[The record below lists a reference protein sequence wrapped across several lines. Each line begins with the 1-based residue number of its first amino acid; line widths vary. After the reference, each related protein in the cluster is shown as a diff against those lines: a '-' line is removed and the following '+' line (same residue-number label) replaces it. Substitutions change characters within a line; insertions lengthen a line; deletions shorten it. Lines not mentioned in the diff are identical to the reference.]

1 MMKTAMM
8 KNVFFV
14 ANLTKMIKVVNNG
27 FAAFPAKDGP
37 MNFAQTLGQGV
48 GKPMFVI
55 FVQNTR
61 ILK

>member
-1 MMKTAMM
+1 MIKTAMM
-8 KNVFFV
+8 KSAFFV
-14 ANLTKMIKVVNNG
+14 VNLTKKINMVNNG

-37 MNFAQTLGQGV
+37 MNFAQILEQGV